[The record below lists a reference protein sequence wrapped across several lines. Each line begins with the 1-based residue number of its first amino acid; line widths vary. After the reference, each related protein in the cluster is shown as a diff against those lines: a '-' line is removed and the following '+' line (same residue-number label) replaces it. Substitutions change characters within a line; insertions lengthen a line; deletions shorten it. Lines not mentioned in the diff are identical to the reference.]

1 MAVVDGAKG
10 HGGKKPQIV
19 VAVRA
24 ADNHVRKLPVK
35 WDEFV
40 AGFVVF
46 VFHK

>member
-1 MAVVDGAKG
+1 MAVADGAKG

-19 VAVRA
+19 VAVA
-24 ADNHVRKLPVK
+24 TADNHVRELPVQM
-35 WDEFV
+35 DEFV